1 MARKSDEK
9 HSLLSFLSL
18 EGASLSLYPYIPCYA
33 VYLHLRLFR
42 DGINACRGFRV
53 GEVETD
59 SVLILHNL
67 LTYRK
72 GQRRHIVNAT
82 HHKHNIREY
91 L

>member
-1 MARKSDEK
+1 MLYIFVLGSTEMV
-9 HSLLSFLSL
+9 LMPV
-18 EGASLSLYPYIPCYA
+18 GAL
-33 VYLHLRLFR
+33 
-42 DGINACRGFRV
+42 

-82 HHKHNIREY
+82 QHNKRED